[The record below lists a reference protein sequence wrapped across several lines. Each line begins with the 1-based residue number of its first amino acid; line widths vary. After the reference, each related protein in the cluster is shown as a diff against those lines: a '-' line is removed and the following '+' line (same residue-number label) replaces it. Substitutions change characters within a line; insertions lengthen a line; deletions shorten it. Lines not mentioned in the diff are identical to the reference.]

1 MSPRARKDKDIES
14 GVEETTVATKMEA
27 AAETSEKAAG
37 VDAAGEGEEESK
49 AKTDTVAAGEK
60 KAGKKRAKKVNLK
73 SLARNLYQ
81 MGLDLG
87 LPPDEAALLT
97 SETKLPAFVNQEAEE
112 EFKEGLIEGYQE
124 MLNERVQNLKH
135 QLGVGG

>member
-1 MSPRARKDKDIES
+1 MSPRAKKDKDIES
-14 GVEETTVATKMEA
+14 GVEETTVATKVEA
-27 AAETSEKAAG
+27 AAETSEEAAG
-37 VDAAGEGEEESK
+37 VDAAGEEEPK

-60 KAGKKRAKKVNLK
+60 KTRKKRATKVNLK
-73 SLARNLYQ
+73 SLARDLYQ

-97 SETKLPAFVNQEAEE
+97 SETKLPAFVNQKAEA

-124 MLNERVQNLKH
+124 MLDERVQNLKH
-135 QLGVGG
+135 QLGVGA

>member
-1 MSPRARKDKDIES
+1 MSPRAKKDKDIES
-14 GVEETTVATKMEA
+14 GVEETTVATKVEA
-27 AAETSEKAAG
+27 AAETWEEAAG
-37 VDAAGEGEEESK
+37 VDAAGEEEPK
-49 AKTDTVAAGEK
+49 AKTDTAAAGEK
-60 KAGKKRAKKVNLK
+60 KTRKKRATKVNLK
-73 SLARNLYQ
+73 SLARDLYQ

-97 SETKLPAFVNQEAEE
+97 SETKLPAFVNQKAEE